1 MIVGAIETNCYI
13 VYDEETKEC
22 AVIDPGAEAEK
33 IIRLIH
39 QKELKPIMI
48 INTHDHVDHVGAN
61 KDLIDEYGVPLLIHS
76 ADSPMLDKVEQME
89 LSFFLGA
96 KNSPPA
102 DKFLVEGE
110 KVDIGSIQLE
120 IIHTPGHSPG
130 SVSLLGN
137 GVLFSGDT
145 LFWGG
150 VGRTDLPGGSWNELV
165 RSIKEKILTLP
176 KETLV
181 LPGHGPQ
188 TTVDQEKRSNPFI
201 Q

>member
-1 MIVGAIETNCYI
+1 
-13 VYDEETKEC
+13 
-22 AVIDPGAEAEK
+22 
-33 IIRLIH
+33 
-39 QKELKPIMI
+39 
-48 INTHDHVDHVGAN
+48 
-61 KDLIDEYGVPLLIHS
+61 
-76 ADSPMLDKVEQME
+76 

-96 KNSPPA
+96 KNSPPP

-110 KVDIGSIQLE
+110 KVVIGSVQLE

-130 SVSLLGN
+130 SVSLLGD
-137 GVLFSGDT
+137 GILFSGDT

-176 KETLV
+176 ESTLV
-181 LPGHGPQ
+181 LPGHGPK
-188 TTVDQEKRSNPFI
+188 TTVGQEEKSNPFI